1 MLWFNAVVDRKCRS
15 GTRMQSINL
24 NDTQLHTRGD
34 NFKTGTTWND
44 LRPLR
49 CHPTPHPAPA
59 APRRPDASGDR
70 HREKGVVLG
79 GASGSARV

>member
-1 MLWFNAVVDRKCRS
+1 
-15 GTRMQSINL
+15 MQSINL

-49 CHPTPHPAPA
+49 CHPTPHRPA
-59 APRRPDASGDR
+59 ARARVPAKPRDR
-70 HREKGVVLG
+70 TPRREKGVVLG

>member
-1 MLWFNAVVDRKCRS
+1 
-15 GTRMQSINL
+15 MQSINL

-49 CHPTPHPAPA
+49 CHPTPHRPAHAPETA
-59 APRRPDASGDR
+59 RPYAPR
-70 HREKGVVLG
+70 REKGVVLG

>member
-1 MLWFNAVVDRKCRS
+1 
-15 GTRMQSINL
+15 MQSINL

-49 CHPTPHPAPA
+49 CHPPPHATPRT
-59 APRRPDASGDR
+59 PRNRPYTD
-70 HREKGVVLG
+70 REKGVVLG